1 MENTKIK
8 MLLLMLEE
16 SAIDDLTTKL
26 EMAYS
31 LECEKY
37 CDQLN
42 VHGQDS
48 LPDPV
53 KMKQL
58 WELQQLLKQLGA
70 L

>member
-48 LPDPV
+48 LPEPV
-53 KMKQL
+53 KVMLL
-58 WELQQLLKQLGA
+58 WELRQLVKQLGA